1 MSNFST
7 SASIAM
13 HTLPPA
19 GSIAAIYNLLRMPV
33 PPTTIKPPKPSP
45 QPVQATPA
53 NDATHPAIDPDV
65 ADVVVIDTPTVPA
78 RNFYTDWQAAAE
90 SADPVEAKRVL
101 GQSIL
106 SAKASAQAAGNTEL
120 VGKIDGMIARID
132 ADEQAAKSPPADA
145 PPKVYDSLEDM
156 LNSGATVQFG
166 DSPTHDANALRTT
179 ERSQRAIDKPQPADT
194 TRPPQPPIPDST
206 KQGMLHRIDEESIVL
221 LQYIST
227 DFVLYASK
235 GGRVAYH
242 VEDGDELPKDAFIA
256 YSDKHYADVCGSD
269 KEGNPVRCSAG
280 LYWWNLKEHTPV
292 AHRVGR
298 RVVRQVIMEPTSLP
312 ESDDNPEKF
321 NRWHLLKQKLA
332 EPDMSAT
339 RASIEPLENHL
350 LYLSDAD
357 QVGVDYTLNWLA
369 QLWRQPGIKIPTAL
383 ALYSPLTRIGKNL
396 FVTLVRKTFG
406 GKHLVGSG
414 SGNKML
420 TATFDDGISDK
431 WIVNLNEVRLG
442 GKNRDAYDNFKTM
455 ISEEDGSFEGKG
467 SKRRDGKH
475 VAHYIITTNHADALP
490 LSDSDGRIL
499 VLRCTTGRRPDQY
512 YKGLMEWIN
521 GPGPSLLAGAFQ
533 NWVFPKNWDPYAPVP
548 QTEATQ
554 AMQETAKG
562 ELYAYVRDG
571 IAERR
576 PPFDRDFATVE
587 EVCIHINGNDQN
599 VLGYRVTWTSVGKVL
614 KAHCGAPKAT
624 KISSKGTAKKQMLYF
639 FRDAEQ
645 WALATPEQRGA
656 HRDNPYSPRVFAVQ
670 PEKAEV
676 SDE

>member
-1 MSNFST
+1 MSYST
-7 SASIAM
+7 TASVAM
-13 HTLPPA
+13 HSLSALDVFMVNNGIGT
-19 GSIAAIYNLLRMPV
+19 
-33 PPTTIKPPKPSP
+33 KPSP
-45 QPVQATPA
+45 QPVQATGSQTATVTLSTPA
-53 NDATHPAIDPDV
+53 NDPVHPAIDPDV
-65 ADVVVIDTPTVPA
+65 AEAVVIDTPTVPA
-78 RNFYTDWQAAAE
+78 RNFFTAWQAAAE
-90 SADPVEAKRVL
+90 SADPIEAKRVL

-106 SAKASAQAAGNTEL
+106 DARASAQAAGNTER
-120 VGKIDGMIARID
+120 VAMIDGMIAKV
-132 ADEQAAKSPPADA
+132 AAAEQAAKSPPADA
-145 PPKVYDSLEDM
+145 TPKAYDSLEDM
-156 LNSGATVQFG
+156 LNSSPTVQFG
-166 DSPTHDANALRTT
+166 NSPTQDANALRMT
-179 ERSQRAIDKPQPADT
+179 EQSQRAIDKPQPADT
-194 TRPPQPPIPDST
+194 TRPLQPPTHDSA

-227 DFVLYASK
+227 DFALYVTK
-235 GGRVAYH
+235 GGRFAYH
-242 VEDGDELPKDAFIA
+242 IEDGDELSKDAFIA
-256 YSDKHYADVCGSD
+256 YADKYYFDVHGTD
-269 KEGNPVRCSAG
+269 AEGNSVRCSAG
-280 LYWWNLKEHTPV
+280 LYWWNLKENTPV
-292 AHRVGR
+292 AQRVGR
-298 RVVRQVIMEPTSLP
+298 RVVRQIIMEPTSLP
-312 ESDDNPEKF
+312 ENEDDPEKL

-499 VLRCTTGRRPDQY
+499 VLRCTTGRRPDEY

-624 KISSKGTAKKQMLYF
+624 KISSKGIAKKQMLYF

-656 HRDNPYSPRVFAVQ
+656 HRENPYSPRVFAVQ

>member
-1 MSNFST
+1 MSYST
-7 SASIAM
+7 TASNSVHSLSALDVFMRNNGIS
-13 HTLPPA
+13 T
-19 GSIAAIYNLLRMPV
+19 
-33 PPTTIKPPKPSP
+33 KPSL
-45 QPVQATPA
+45 QPIQAISSQTATATLSTPA
-53 NDATHPAIDPDV
+53 ND
-65 ADVVVIDTPTVPA
+65 
-78 RNFYTDWQAAAE
+78 
-90 SADPVEAKRVL
+90 PVL
-101 GQSIL
+101 P
-106 SAKASAQAAGNTEL
+106 
-120 VGKIDGMIARID
+120 KI
-132 ADEQAAKSPPADA
+132 S
-145 PPKVYDSLEDM
+145 
-156 LNSGATVQFG
+156 
-166 DSPTHDANALRTT
+166 DANAERLAAVSQIVPLKVIDFGGSATAQRQPTPHVDETYTEARQAQGVFTT
-179 ERSQRAIDKPQPADT
+179 AMPASTLDGLPADT
-194 TRPPQPPIPDST
+194 KRPPMPPIPDSA

-256 YSDKHYADVCGSD
+256 YCDKHYGDVCGAD
-269 KEGNPVRCSAG
+269 KEGNSVRCSAG
-280 LYWWNLKEHTPV
+280 IYWWNLKEHTPV

-298 RVVRQVIMEPTSLP
+298 RVVRQVIMEPTSKP
-312 ESDDNPEKF
+312 ELEDNPEKF

-499 VLRCTTGRRPDQY
+499 VLRCTTGRRPDEY

-521 GPGPSLLAGAFQ
+521 GPGPSLLAGAFE
-533 NWVFPKNWDPYAPVP
+533 NWVFPKAWDPYAPVP

-624 KISSKGTAKKQMLYF
+624 KISSKGIAKKQMLYF

-645 WALATPEQRGA
+645 WALATPEQRAA